1 MGLFTTYG
9 EANRVIDQDLVKTYS
24 RQRVYQDY
32 TYVYGVAELVT
43 IHTVWE
49 YHRRATKSYR
59 YVGMDR
65 DTANACAAAMVTK
78 YTRATKVSD
87 WNATGEHAG
96 TFSDIDGGDIPMAEV
111 AVVHVAGCMYEV
123 HVMVNEDDVKTRT
136 NIVSN
141 LETLFSTENSRDYD
155 TDEDE
160 DEDE

>member
-1 MGLFTTYG
+1 MGLLTSYG
-9 EANRVIDQDLVKTYS
+9 AANRVIDQDLGITYS

-32 TYVYGVAELVT
+32 TYVYGIAELIT
-43 IHTVWE
+43 IHSVWE

-96 TFSDIDGGDIPMAEV
+96 TFSDIDGGAIPMAEV

-123 HVMVNEDDVKTRT
+123 HVTVNEDDVRLRVDVV
-136 NIVSN
+136 NNVAS
-141 LETLFSTENSRDYD
+141 LFTTENSRDYD
-155 TDEDE
+155 TAGED
-160 DEDE
+160 D

>member
-32 TYVYGVAELVT
+32 TYVYGVAELIT
-43 IHTVWE
+43 IHSVWE

-78 YTRATKVSD
+78 YTRTTKVSD

-96 TFSDIDGGDIPMAEV
+96 TFSDIDGGTIPMAEV

-123 HVMVNEDDVKTRT
+123 HVTVNEDDAKLRT
-136 NIVSN
+136 NVVSDVAS
-141 LETLFSTENSRDYD
+141 LFSVENSRDYD
-155 TDEDE
+155 TAGDD
-160 DEDE
+160 

>member
-1 MGLFTTYG
+1 MGLLTSWG
-9 EANRVIDQDLVKTYS
+9 AANRVIDQDLVKTYS

-32 TYVYGVAELVT
+32 TYVYGVAQLIT
-43 IHTVWE
+43 IHSVWE

-78 YTRATKVSD
+78 YTRATKISD
-87 WNATGEHAG
+87 WNGSGEHAG
-96 TFSDIDGGDIPMAEV
+96 TFSEIDGGTIPMAEV

-123 HVMVNEDDVKTRT
+123 HVTVNEDDVRLRVDVV
-136 NIVSN
+136 NNVAS
-141 LETLFSTENSRDYD
+141 LFSTENSRDYD

-160 DEDE
+160 DE

>member
-1 MGLFTTYG
+1 MGLLTSYG

-32 TYVYGVAELVT
+32 TYVYGIAELIT
-43 IHTVWE
+43 IHSVWE

-78 YTRATKVSD
+78 YTRATKISD

-96 TFSDIDGGDIPMAEV
+96 TFSDIDGGAISMAEV

-123 HVMVNEDDVKTRT
+123 HVTVNEDDVRLRVDVV
-136 NIVSN
+136 NDVAS
-141 LETLFSTENSRDYD
+141 LFATENNRDYD

-160 DEDE
+160 DD

>member
-1 MGLFTTYG
+1 MGLLTSYG

-32 TYVYGVAELVT
+32 TYVYGIAEIIT
-43 IHTVWE
+43 IHSVWE

-78 YTRATKVSD
+78 YTRATKISD
-87 WNATGEHAG
+87 WNATGELAG
-96 TFSDIDGGDIPMAEV
+96 TFSDVDGGAIPMAEV

-123 HVMVNEDDVKTRT
+123 HVTVNEDDVRLRVDVV
-136 NIVSN
+136 NDVAS
-141 LETLFSTENSRDYD
+141 LFATENNRDYD

-160 DEDE
+160 DD

>member
-1 MGLFTTYG
+1 MGLLTSYG
-9 EANRVIDQDLVKTYS
+9 AANRVIDQDLSITYS

-32 TYVYGVAELVT
+32 TYVYGIAELIT
-43 IHTVWE
+43 IHSVWE

-78 YTRATKVSD
+78 YTRATKISD
-87 WNATGEHAG
+87 WNGSGEHAG
-96 TFSDIDGGDIPMAEV
+96 TFSDIDGGAIPMAEV

-123 HVMVNEDDVKTRT
+123 HVTVNEDDVRLRVDVV
-136 NIVSN
+136 NNVAS
-141 LETLFSTENSRDYD
+141 LFSTENSRDYD

-160 DEDE
+160 DE